1 MAARKEV
8 PMVQEDK
15 LIDYLSKE
23 IETHTNNRMTF
34 RARINLAVFL
44 GPFVL
49 LGSFLAGAKGVPR
62 GIAIDGWTVA
72 ACVGLGISYIVMGMV
87 SAAIED
93 HMWRQCNAWRR
104 LIAIVVS
111 DSSTKISQE
120 DLIFTES
127 VRLGYAV
134 VYLAMILA
142 FVCAT
147 LIISRIDVL
156 PSP

>member
-62 GIAIDGWTVA
+62 GITIDGWTVA

-93 HMWRQCNAWRR
+93 HMWRQWNAWRR
-104 LIAIVVS
+104 RGRGAASFDRGPVPRGVR
-111 DSSTKISQE
+111 SQ
-120 DLIFTES
+120 
-127 VRLGYAV
+127 RAKK
-134 VYLAMILA
+134 
-142 FVCAT
+142 
-147 LIISRIDVL
+147 
-156 PSP
+156 